1 MHIKRSQNRLE
12 VDLSDNHLLA
22 KLTDEDRSLLRPS
35 VHLVHHEQ
43 GGVLYEPGDDVGD
56 AYFPCGSA
64 VVSFQVL
71 MAEGSAIETGL
82 IGSEG
87 AVGGIVSHGRL
98 PAYCRATVLTGGSFY
113 RVALRDLEKAMQD
126 SVRLRYLMARYADC
140 LLAQIFQSVACN
152 AVHTIEQR
160 TAKWLLATLN
170 RTERDDVVMTQD
182 QLASLLGV
190 GRSYITRVLSKLRQD
205 GLIDTRRRSVQI
217 RDRKGL
223 RDRACDCD
231 HLVAMHFDAVMK
243 GVYSEA
249 VT

>member
-1 MHIKRSQNRLE
+1 VHIKRDLKTIE

-22 KLTDEDRSLLRPS
+22 TLAEDDRKYIRPR
-35 VHLVHHEQ
+35 VQLVHHEQ
-43 GGVLYEPGDDVGD
+43 GDVLYEPGDDVVD
-56 AYFPCGSA
+56 AYFPCGTS
-64 VVSFQVL
+64 VVTFQVL
-71 MAEGSAIETGL
+71 MSEGSAIETGL

-113 RVALRDLEKAMQD
+113 RIGLLDLELGMQQ

-182 QLASLLGV
+182 QLGSLLGV
-190 GRSYITRVLSKLRQD
+190 GRSYITRVLSRMRKD
-205 GLIDTRRRSVQI
+205 GLIDTRRRNIEIQD
-217 RDRKGL
+217 RDAL
-223 RDRACDCD
+223 RGRACDCD
-231 HLVAMHFDAVMK
+231 HLVALHFDAVMK
-243 GVYSEA
+243 GVYTEL
-249 VT
+249 VC